1 MLSFGTSASK
11 LWPFGPA
18 PPPRDVHGAGV
29 RRGRW
34 LDGGRAVRRG
44 QLPAGGELCAQDR
57 EGHQAG
63 RLTSPRTTEIRTCYQ
78 PQDRQGPRPHDPA
91 VAPAAGGSGD
101 RVMDRRA
108 FIAVIGGGLL
118 AAPFAAEAQEGR
130 KVPRIGVLWPN
141 APATF
146 DWFRRG
152 LSDLG
157 YTEGRNVN
165 FEYRWA
171 EGRLGQLPELAAE
184 LVRLKVDVIGSLAP
198 PAPHAARNATQTIPI
213 VFVAIGDPVASG
225 LVANFARP
233 GGNLTGTTR
242 MTSEISVK
250 HLELLNELRKLGGL
264 MGYAPSLSDE
274 FRLAATHVDK
284 ILKGTKPGDLPVQ
297 EPTKFELVINL
308 KTAKALGL
316 TIPQSL
322 LLRVDQVIE

>member
-1 MLSFGTSASK
+1 M
-11 LWPFGPA
+11 
-18 PPPRDVHGAGV
+18 
-29 RRGRW
+29 
-34 LDGGRAVRRG
+34 
-44 QLPAGGELCAQDR
+44 E
-57 EGHQAG
+57 
-63 RLTSPRTTEIRTCYQ
+63 
-78 PQDRQGPRPHDPA
+78 
-91 VAPAAGGSGD
+91 
-101 RVMDRRA
+101 RRA
-108 FIAVIGGGLL
+108 FIGALTSALL

-141 APATF
+141 PPATF

-184 LVRLKVDVIGSLAP
+184 LVRLKVDVIVALAP
-198 PAPHAARNATQTIPI
+198 PAAQAARNATQTIPI

-242 MTSEISVK
+242 MTSEMSIK
-250 HLELLNELRKLGGL
+250 HMELLKELIPSLSQIAILWNPGNSSHPPALRAIESPARVLRVKPRLLEVKSPEDIESAFTAMGRDRPIGVILLPDPIVFIHLKRIGDLLASSRLPGITLFTAFPKLGGL
-264 MGYAPSLSDE
+264 ITYAPSFSDE
-274 FRLAATHVDK
+274 FRPAATHVHNV
-284 ILKGTKPGDLPVQ
+284 LKDALAGDLPVQ
-297 EPTKFELVINL
+297 EPTKFELVIHL

-322 LLRVDQVIE
+322 LLRPHHAIDSSTG

>member
-1 MLSFGTSASK
+1 
-11 LWPFGPA
+11 
-18 PPPRDVHGAGV
+18 
-29 RRGRW
+29 
-34 LDGGRAVRRG
+34 
-44 QLPAGGELCAQDR
+44 
-57 EGHQAG
+57 
-63 RLTSPRTTEIRTCYQ
+63 
-78 PQDRQGPRPHDPA
+78 
-91 VAPAAGGSGD
+91 
-101 RVMDRRA
+101 MDRRE
-108 FIAVIGGGLL
+108 FIVATAGGLL
-118 AAPFAAEAQEGR
+118 AAPLAALAQEGR

-141 APATF
+141 PPATF

-171 EGRLGQLPELAAE
+171 EGKLGQLPELAAE
-184 LVRLKVDVIGSLAP
+184 LVRLKVDVIVALAP
-198 PAPHAARNATQTIPI
+198 PAAQAARNATQTIPI

-250 HLELLNELRKLGGL
+250 HLELLKEAVPATSQLAILWNSANSSHAPALKALETPARSLRVKLRLVEVKSADDLDGVFNSLARDRPDGVVFIADPIFFIHLQRMADLLAANRLPGITLFTEFPKLGGL

-316 TIPQSL
+316 TIPHSL
-322 LLRVDQVIE
+322 LARADQVIE